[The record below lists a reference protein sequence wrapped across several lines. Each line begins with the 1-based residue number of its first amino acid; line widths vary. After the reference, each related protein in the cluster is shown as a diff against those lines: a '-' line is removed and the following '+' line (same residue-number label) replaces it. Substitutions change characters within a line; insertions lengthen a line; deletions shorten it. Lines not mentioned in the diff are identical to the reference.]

1 MRKVM
6 RRSLSSAPSFSFP
19 DTPRLFTRCTLSAT
33 PTNAPY
39 ILLATGRFLVFFV
52 HTREIVPENGI
63 LSYSEAVFTAMNL
76 PNFSVKVDIS
86 YDFLLTT
93 AQPPVDYLL
102 LKCFEFSG
110 ESVHLLHE

>member
-86 YDFLLTT
+86 YDFCLISSSSS
-93 AQPPVDYLL
+93 A
-102 LKCFEFSG
+102 EFAWSQII
-110 ESVHLLHE
+110 

>member
-86 YDFLLTT
+86 YDLEILVLRFLSIFIQKLFKRLR
-93 AQPPVDYLL
+93 A
-102 LKCFEFSG
+102 SG
-110 ESVHLLHE
+110 KRQGNK